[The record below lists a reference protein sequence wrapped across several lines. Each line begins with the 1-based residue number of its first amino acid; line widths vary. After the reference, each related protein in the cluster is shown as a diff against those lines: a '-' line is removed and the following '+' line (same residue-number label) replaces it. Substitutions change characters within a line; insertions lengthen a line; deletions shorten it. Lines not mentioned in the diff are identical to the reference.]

1 MKITILLSFIFFGF
15 FEIYIRKYF
24 KTEIEPFSASYMA
37 LTARE
42 LLNQWPYRSQ
52 NFNDEEFFR
61 NMHEC
66 NHYLLT
72 APKDGANFESK
83 YININDSERVSLKSS
98 NPPSEH
104 WLFLGGS
111 TTFCLE
117 VEDESTVSSCIQHS
131 LNLDEDNLIQC
142 HNLAWPG
149 LKVTKIEDFL
159 DRGLMSN
166 PDTKKVIVLFGVND
180 AGWSSGSAP
189 KNKFQSI
196 ITRIL
201 LPLSSSIRL
210 ADYLN
215 RRIQIGQVRRYSRI
229 YALSTIRKLHEIQLS
244 LNERSIE
251 SYFLLQ
257 PNLICKAN
265 VSAVEFRILRSID
278 PVRAA
283 GLYVAYETYMKEG
296 GGIVSCITESFDKTS
311 ETIYFDWC
319 HVGIKGNQLLSE
331 SILSVI
337 KMNSSNGLLNEFSL
351 ALMKSRSADLMKLHN
366 IGKNRDEVPYNYPLY

>member
-1 MKITILLSFIFFGF
+1 
-15 FEIYIRKYF
+15 
-24 KTEIEPFSASYMA
+24 MA

-42 LLNQWPYRSQ
+42 LLTQWPYRSQ

-66 NHYLLT
+66 DHYLLT
-72 APKDGANFESK
+72 APKYGANFESK
-83 YININDSERVSLKSS
+83 YINIKDSERLSLKSS

-117 VEDESTVSSCIQHS
+117 VEDESTVSSCIQRS

-149 LKVTKIEDFL
+149 LKVSKIKDFL
-159 DRGLMSN
+159 DRGLISY

-180 AGWSSGSAP
+180 AGWISGAAP

-196 ITRIL
+196 ISRLL

-215 RRIQIGQVRRYSRI
+215 RRIQIGRVRRYSRI
-229 YALSTIRKLHEIQLS
+229 YALSTIRILREIQLS
-244 LNERSIE
+244 LNQRSIE

-265 VSAVEFRILRSID
+265 VSADELRILRSIN

-283 GLYVAYETYMKEG
+283 GLYVAYRTYLKEG
-296 GGIVSCITESFDKTS
+296 EGVVSCITESFDKFV
-311 ETIYFDWC
+311 EPLYLDWC

-331 SILSVI
+331 SILTVI

-351 ALMKSRSADLMKLHN
+351 QLMKSRSADLMKLHN